1 MTTTTRCLPG
11 RILTAF
17 VLLLLVAGQALAQTR
32 ISEIRTDKARYNP
45 GNTVSFTLTLNQ
57 AQSGLSL
64 EVRNFHLNTIVA
76 PQTVTVPGTGTTVT
90 WSWTPPNTDYR
101 GYLVSV
107 RLKSGTTILD
117 ETSVGVDVSSDW
129 GRFPRYGF
137 LSKFGYKSDWDMD
150 VMIRQLNRYHL
161 NGIQFYDW
169 MDKHHRPLA
178 GTAASPS
185 ATWYDLANRLTYFE
199 TVKGYIDRGHNHNM
213 KAMFYNLA
221 YGAYPN
227 SSADGISNTWGLYTD
242 QTHTTRYA
250 YGGWPTNW
258 EVPVLDIQD
267 PSNTNWRNYIF
278 AEHNKV
284 YNATYLNFDG
294 WHVDQ
299 LGDPGATYNYNG
311 TRVYLDQTYGPFL
324 TAAKNARTDRE
335 LVMNAVNQYGQGG
348 TNGIGQAPV
357 KFLYTEVWSG
367 NEDYYNLGNL
377 VQQNESIKTGSRT
390 VLAAYV
396 NKGKSNSAGTFN
408 DAAVLM
414 ADATIFAFGGSHI
427 ELGEHMLGNEYFPNS
442 NLQMSAQL
450 QKDIVKYYDFLVA
463 YENVLRDGRTFN
475 NVTLSGG
482 TNVRYWPPVQ
492 GKVATVGA
500 SWNGKQVFHLL
511 NYTQAQTMN
520 WRDDNQ
526 VQPVPSTISNLSL
539 NFPYSTSINKIW
551 VASPDFNHG
560 LPQQVTFTQSNGTV
574 TFSVPQLKYWTM
586 VVVEPGTAA
595 RTVAAEADA
604 EPVSLDLAANV
615 PNPFGQKTT
624 IRFTLPEKGAV
635 KLYLTGPQ
643 GFSRRTLLDKTLPAG
658 YHEIPLSGTGLKPGV
673 YVCQLVTDQGV
684 KSQKLVK
691 IRE

>member
-1 MTTTTRCLPG
+1 MLSAC
-11 RILTAF
+11 

-45 GNTVSFTLTLNQ
+45 GNTVNFTLTLNQ

-64 EVRNFHLNTIVA
+64 EVRNFHLNNIVS
-76 PQTVTVPGTGTTVT
+76 PQTVTVPSTGTTVT
-90 WSWTPPNTDYR
+90 WSWTPPNTDYK

-185 ATWYDLANRLTYFE
+185 TTWYDLANRLTYFE

-227 SSADGISNTWGLYTD
+227 SSADGISSTWGLYRD
-242 QTHTTRYA
+242 QTHTTRYS

-299 LGDPGATYNYNG
+299 LGDPGTTYNYNG

-348 TNGIGQAPV
+348 TNGIGQTPV

-377 VQQNESIKTGSRT
+377 VQQNESIKPGSRT

-396 NKGKSNSAGTFN
+396 NKGKSGSAGTFN

-526 VQPVPSTISNLSL
+526 VQPVPSTLSNLSL

-574 TFSVPQLKYWTM
+574 TFSVPQLKYWSM

-595 RTVAAEADA
+595 REVAADAEA
-604 EPVSLDLAANV
+604 EPVSFDLAANV

-624 IRFTLPEKGAV
+624 IRFTLPEAGAV
-635 KLYLTGPQ
+635 KLYLSGPQ

-658 YHEIPLSGTGLKPGV
+658 YHEVPLAGTGLKPGV
-673 YVCQLVTDQGV
+673 YVCQLVTNHGV

>member
-1 MTTTTRCLPG
+1 MKTPTPRHPGRTLPG
-11 RILTAF
+11 IAF
-17 VLLLLVAGQALAQTR
+17 LLLMALPALAQTR
-32 ISEIRTDKARYNP
+32 ISEIHTDKARYNP
-45 GNTVSFTLTLNQ
+45 GSTVNFTLTLNQ

-90 WSWTPPNTDYR
+90 WSWTPPNTDYK

-117 ETSVGVDVSSDW
+117 ETSIGVDVSSDW

-178 GTAASPS
+178 GTTTSP
-185 ATWYDLANRLTYFE
+185 ATTWYDLANRLTYFE

-227 SSADGISNTWGLYTD
+227 SSADGISSTWGLYRD
-242 QTHTTRYA
+242 QTHTTRYS
-250 YGGWPTNW
+250 YGGWPTTW

-278 AEHNKV
+278 AENNKV
-284 YNATYLNFDG
+284 YNATNLHFDG

-299 LGDPGATYNYNG
+299 LGDPGTTYNYNG

-348 TNGIGQAPV
+348 TNGIAQAPV
-357 KFLYTEVWSG
+357 KFLYAELWTG
-367 NEDYYNLGNL
+367 NEEYYNLGNL
-377 VQQNESIKTGSRT
+377 VQQNESIKSGSKT
-390 VLAAYV
+390 VFAAYV
-396 NKGKSNSAGTFN
+396 NKGKSNSVGTFN

-414 ADATIFAFGGSHI
+414 ADATIFAFGGAHI

-450 QKDIVKYYDFLVA
+450 QKDIIRYYDFLVA

-492 GKVATVGA
+492 GKVATVGV
-500 SWNGKQVFHLL
+500 SWSGKQVFHLL
-511 NYTQAQTMN
+511 NYAQAQT
-520 WRDDNQ
+520 
-526 VQPVPSTISNLSL
+526 L
-539 NFPYSTSINKIW
+539 
-551 VASPDFNHG
+551 
-560 LPQQVTFTQSNGTV
+560 
-574 TFSVPQLKYWTM
+574 
-586 VVVEPGTAA
+586 
-595 RTVAAEADA
+595 
-604 EPVSLDLAANV
+604 
-615 PNPFGQKTT
+615 
-624 IRFTLPEKGAV
+624 
-635 KLYLTGPQ
+635 
-643 GFSRRTLLDKTLPAG
+643 
-658 YHEIPLSGTGLKPGV
+658 
-673 YVCQLVTDQGV
+673 
-684 KSQKLVK
+684 
-691 IRE
+691 